1 MKIAL
6 IKENLRKSSTTS
18 NQKSSTTKETYQI
31 KTPELVPISPL
42 DIAQY
47 ENVSSIINKSEAT
60 NKKQTIRTTDK
71 GLKNE

>member
-31 KTPELVPISPL
+31 KTPELVPIFAARYS
-42 DIAQY
+42 A
-47 ENVSSIINKSEAT
+47 V
-60 NKKQTIRTTDK
+60 
-71 GLKNE
+71 